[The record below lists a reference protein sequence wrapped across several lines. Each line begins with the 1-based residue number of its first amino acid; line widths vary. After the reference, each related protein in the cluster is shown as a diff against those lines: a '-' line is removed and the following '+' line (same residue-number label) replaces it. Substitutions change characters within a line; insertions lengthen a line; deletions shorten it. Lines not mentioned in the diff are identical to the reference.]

1 MNARI
6 HGPTGTLL
14 ALLALGVATPANSQS
29 TGTATPARP
38 VAQRGPEDA
47 LLKEVRLI
55 RETLQQAQG
64 NVQREQMLVERIR
77 THDQRVERLDR
88 QLTEIRD
95 EIGGIEV
102 HVRQMDERGKAMDLQ
117 VQRSNDPAQRRA
129 LEMESNEMKFT
140 QESQR
145 QRLDRLR
152 ARESEIT
159 AALNREERTL
169 RNLEARLEALDREI
183 EGAAKRGNTSQ
194 LGSR

>member
-14 ALLALGVATPANSQS
+14 ALLVLGIATPANSQS

-38 VAQRGPEDA
+38 VQRGPEDP

-64 NVQREQMLVERIR
+64 NLQREEMLVERIR

-102 HVRQMDERGKAMDLQ
+102 HVRQMDERGKALDLQ

-183 EGAAKRGNTSQ
+183 EAAAKRGNTSQ